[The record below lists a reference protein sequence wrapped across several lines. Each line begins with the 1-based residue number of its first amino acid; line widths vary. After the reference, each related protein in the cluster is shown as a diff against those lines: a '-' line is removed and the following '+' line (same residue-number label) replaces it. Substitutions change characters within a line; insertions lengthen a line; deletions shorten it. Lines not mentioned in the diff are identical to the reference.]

1 MMPSSTRKGA
11 VKDPE
16 LADLFF
22 KDDPQDVFCDLHE
35 IGHGS
40 FGAVYFARNSY
51 SNEVVAIKKMS
62 YNGKQ
67 TTEKWQ
73 DIIKEVK
80 FLEQLRHP
88 NTIEYKGCYLKDN
101 TAWLVME
108 YCLGSASD
116 LLEVHKKP
124 LQEVEIAAITH
135 GALLGLAYL
144 HSHNMI
150 HRDVKAGN
158 ILLTELGQVK
168 LADFGSASIASPANS
183 FVGTPYW
190 MAPEVILAMDEGQYE
205 GKVDIWSLGITC
217 IELAERKPPLFN
229 MNAMSALYHI
239 AQNDSPTL
247 LSNEWSDPFRSFVD
261 YCLLKIP
268 QDRPS
273 SGELLKHD
281 FVRRERPPRVLM
293 DLIQRTKDAV
303 RELDNLQYRKMK
315 KILYQEKHIGLMGES
330 QEDEEDSEAAS
341 CKRNSLGS
349 NHSIPSTSLSTGSQ
363 SSSVNSMQEMLEDSC
378 PDMTMM
384 LHQDYDSTLDSSP
397 QAKKDHWDE
406 ALHRDQRQERSS
418 SSDRSSQGQNYRN
431 QGRFATIKSASLVT
445 KQIHEHEQE
454 SELREQM
461 SGYKRMRRQ
470 HQKQLIALENKLKAE
485 MDEHRLKLQKEVETQ
500 ANNAYIEL
508 EKLAKR
514 HIVHTEKEMKT
525 TLADEKKFQQQI
537 VAQQRKELTTF
548 LDTQKKQYKLCKE
561 KIKE

>member
-1 MMPSSTRKGA
+1 MPSSSSTTRKGA

-22 KDDPQDVFCDLHE
+22 KDDPEDVFCDLHE

-51 SNEVVAIKKMS
+51 SNEV
-62 YNGKQ
+62 
-67 TTEKWQ
+67 KWQ

-88 NTIEYKGCYLKDN
+88 NTIEYKGCYLKEN

-247 LSNEWSDPFRSFVD
+247 LSNDWSEPFRSFVD

-268 QDRPS
+268 LDRPS
-273 SGELLKHD
+273 SGELLRTLPSDGPLRPSPQTDPSDPPLRRTPQTLPSDGPLRPSPQTDPSDPPLRRTPQTLPSDPPLRRTPQTLPSDPPLRQTPQTDPSSPRHPHTLHHD
-281 FVRRERPPRVLM
+281 FVRRERAPRVLI
-293 DLIQRTKDAV
+293 DLIQRTKDA
-303 RELDNLQYRKMK
+303 
-315 KILYQEKHIGLMGES
+315 
-330 QEDEEDSEAAS
+330 DSEAAS
-341 CKRNSLGS
+341 CKMNSLGS
-349 NHSIPSTSLSTGSQ
+349 NHSVPSTSLSTGSQ
-363 SSSVNSMQEMLEDSC
+363 SSSVNSMQEMLDESC
-378 PDMTMM
+378 SEMTMM
-384 LHQDYDSTLDSSP
+384 LHQDYDTP
-397 QAKKDHWDE
+397 PHAKKQDQWDE
-406 ALHRDQRQERSS
+406 GLHRDERQERSS
-418 SSDRSSQGQNYRN
+418 SSDRSGQGQNYRN
-431 QGRFATIKSASLVT
+431 QGRFATIKSASLLACVPT
-445 KQIHEHEQE
+445 GPFEENN
-454 SELREQM
+454 R
-461 SGYKRMRRQ
+461 Y
-470 HQKQLIALENKLKAE
+470 ENKGNSAAKKEGSKGSRLE
-485 MDEHRLKLQKEVETQ
+485 VTHSERLLLVLLVHRY
-500 ANNAYIEL
+500 NYH
-508 EKLAKR
+508 KR
-514 HIVHTEKEMKT
+514 P
-525 TLADEKKFQQQI
+525 D
-537 VAQQRKELTTF
+537 RRS
-548 LDTQKKQYKLCKE
+548 
-561 KIKE
+561 